1 MLDTLQ
7 INSTSTRKHLQKG
20 HVVIQEP
27 IQKSSFSPLQQPP
40 AMSRGI
46 TEAFMLEMRETFSMM
61 QVKMSKME
69 QLIELKDKKIEELTQ
84 KLLEKS

>member
-1 MLDTLQ
+1 LQ
-7 INSTSTRKHLQKG
+7 INSTLTRKHPQKG
-20 HVVIQEP
+20 NVVIQEP
-27 IQKSSFSPLQQPP
+27 VQRSSLSPLQQPP
-40 AMSRGI
+40 AMSQGI

-61 QVKMSKME
+61 QVKISKME